1 MPKHQFERLCTHR
14 LNLFSLI
21 GVAPVTQVR
30 VATQL
35 NAFLPVDTLTEKQL
49 EIKAIQDKWDEIKF
63 LSRDEAQKTLE
74 GDWLEAYNRYFEKYD
89 DDMVR
94 MLEIA
99 ENVMGEPVQV
109 QKKTKGQ
116 RKRDSYAKVVALK
129 EARAARAAP
138 AAPKV

>member
-1 MPKHQFERLCTHR
+1 M
-14 LNLFSLI
+14 NLFSLI
-21 GVAPVTQVR
+21 GVAPGTQVR

>member
-1 MPKHQFERLCTHR
+1 LPKHQFERLCTHR

>member
-1 MPKHQFERLCTHR
+1 

>member
-1 MPKHQFERLCTHR
+1 

-63 LSRDEAQKTLE
+63 LSREEAQKTLE
-74 GDWLEAYNRYFEKYD
+74 GDWLEAYNRFFEKYD

-138 AAPKV
+138 KV